1 MNSSKTTIL
10 ILVLVLV
17 GSLFFLF
24 QPNPPEKMVVVSE
37 DGVARVEALV
47 DSDVE
52 LILTH
57 EITPS
62 SEPVASQIYKLETS
76 NINDGALV
84 EIFIESELDPSS
96 YVLAYWDVDEKE
108 WTLQRT
114 EYRSGE
120 FVARGFDA
128 EWALVSVR

>member
-1 MNSSKTTIL
+1 MIIAGTI
-10 ILVLVLV
+10 
-17 GSLFFLF
+17 FFLF

-37 DGVARVEALV
+37 DGVVRVEALV
-47 DSDVE
+47 DSDVS

-76 NINDGALV
+76 NINDSALV

-96 YVLAYWDVDEKE
+96 YVLAHWNVDEKE
-108 WTLQRT
+108 WALQRT

-120 FVARGFDA
+120 FVARGFDG
-128 EWALVSVR
+128 EWALVNVR